1 MLDTESIKNLLVAA
15 VPDLLAKGQ
24 FQNRNLVI
32 GASEVGMCMRLVV
45 HRKLNETAVDPG
57 SAGRML
63 RGTALENACVQ
74 IIREAFSTGAV
85 KATGA
90 NQKELHHATLPLVC
104 HPDGEL
110 TLDKKRYALEIK
122 TADPN
127 AFRSYTKNGLKI
139 WYEDQATVQAGL
151 GGNMDGTLL
160 VLVDSSNLGNIQP
173 FHIPFDR
180 GRYLAME
187 ARAATMAHHLAE
199 QTLPEGEP
207 DRSWGCSKC
216 PLRGD
221 CAAFTLRMA
230 TPAADGPDPVLVADL
245 TALLDDIKALEDQIT
260 EPSEE
265 LEACKKQLKE
275 VLANNGLAEF
285 RAGTYRVTVTTSVK
299 DSFDTKSFKAANPET
314 YAKFVKATQT
324 LTMRFN
330 WGA

>member
-1 MLDTESIKNLLVAA
+1 MLDTESIRNLLVAA
-15 VPDLLAKGQ
+15 VPDLLIKGQ
-24 FQNRNLVI
+24 LQNRNAVI
-32 GASEVGMCMRLVV
+32 GASEVGMCARLVV
-45 HRKLNETAVDPG
+45 HRKLNETAVDPA

-74 IIREAFSTGAV
+74 IIREAFPTGAV

-90 NQKELHHATLPLVC
+90 NQRELRHATIPLVC

-110 TLDKKRYALEIK
+110 TLDKKKYALEIK

-127 AFRSYTKNGLKI
+127 AFRSYVKNGLKV

-151 GGNMDGTLL
+151 ADNLDGTLL

-187 ARAATMAHHLAE
+187 ARAALMARHMAE
-199 QTLPEGEP
+199 GTLPEGEP

-230 TPAADGPDPVLVADL
+230 TPAADGPDPLLVADL
-245 TALLDDIKALEDQIT
+245 TQLLDDIKALEDQIA

-265 LEACKKQLKE
+265 LEASKKQLKE
-275 VLANNGLAEF
+275 SLANNGLAVF
-285 RAGTYRVTVTTSVK
+285 RAGSYRVTVTPGVK
-299 DSFDTKSFKAANPET
+299 ETFDSKAFKTADPET
-314 YAKFVKATQT
+314 YAKFVKVTNPI
-324 LTMRFN
+324 TMRFN
-330 WGA
+330 WGD